1 MFFHLI
7 LSVLGSNIVL
17 AASLP
22 QRPERIG
29 SLETAPISS
38 SNLLS
43 PAILA
48 PSSSNTSSG
57 NTLKVGCDSNRFGK
71 NLKVNSC
78 RNVFR
83 YLRKDEKQLT
93 FADRDSGVPFDVPL
107 PLRTYSSEKPSID
120 ASPSWIGCPATLP
133 ASTVD
138 LTLTH
143 QQQTTAYASSSQ
155 S

>member
-7 LSVLGSNIVL
+7 LSVPGSSIVL

-22 QRPERIG
+22 QRSERIG

-48 PSSSNTSSG
+48 PSSSNNTSSG

-83 YLRKDEKQLT
+83 YLRKDEQQLT

-107 PLRTYSSEKPSID
+107 PLRTYSSENP
-120 ASPSWIGCPATLP
+120 P
-133 ASTVD
+133 
-138 LTLTH
+138 
-143 QQQTTAYASSSQ
+143 
-155 S
+155 

>member
-1 MFFHLI
+1 MSHLHAMFFHLI
-7 LSVLGSNIVL
+7 LSVLGSNTVL

-22 QRPERIG
+22 QRSERIG

-43 PAILA
+43 PAILVS
-48 PSSSNTSSG
+48 SSSNTTSSG
-57 NTLKVGCDSNRFGK
+57 NMLKVGCDSSRFGK

-93 FADRDSGVPFDVPL
+93 FAERNSGVPLDVPL
-107 PLRTYSSEKPSID
+107 PLRTYSSENPHRCFSFVDRDAPLLCLQVRSI
-120 ASPSWIGCPATLP
+120 S
-133 ASTVD
+133 
-138 LTLTH
+138 H
-143 QQQTTAYASSSQ
+143 
-155 S
+155 